1 MKESAPEPLTNCR
14 AVNVTWENVETRCKP
29 GFDGGHPLLFVLEVY
44 LVDDDLVAS
53 NSEISTN
60 RKFHSGRILV
70 YNLTSADAPHF
81 QMAGLSPG
89 TTYQF
94 AAYARNVKGQS
105 AKILFNA
112 TTLNLAEK
120 RTAETR
126 SKVGAVINEQGDV
139 ENESFGKELGQ
150 SRVDPGLALLPIIAI
165 LCGVAL
171 GMNPYNVEYNRVWSP

>member
-14 AVNVTWENVETRCKP
+14 PVNVTWENVETRCTA

-44 LVDDDLVAS
+44 LVDEDLIS
-53 NSEISTN
+53 SSEVN
-60 RKFHSGRILV
+60 GYRKLPSGRILV
-70 YNLTSADAPHF
+70 YNLTSHDAPHF

-94 AAYARNVKGQS
+94 AAYAHNIKGQS
-105 AKILFNA
+105 AKILFNV

-126 SKVGAVINEQGDV
+126 SKVGAVINEQNDA
-139 ENESFGKELGQ
+139 ESESFGNELSQ
-150 SRVDPGLALLPIIAI
+150 DRVDPGLALLPIVAI
-165 LCGVAL
+165 LCGVGLGAL
-171 GMNPYNVEYNRVWSP
+171 